1 MQTFEQVYKEKL
13 KKQLEQ
19 FLDNPIIVSSDISYD
34 PLIEDAN
41 AIVAVIKT
49 GIGQASSR
57 NDYDLIQTTFTVN
70 FILDANNTQLL
81 LGALTSLI
89 WNYNGKWDTLT
100 LNVWNVLIDKLQEKP
115 YIFKPVFTTP
125 VPVGGI
131 NKVKSATK
139 TIDAVNV
146 MFNISVGYS
155 SNADLKPDDF
165 TLIIDDVPFP
175 IRAVRYDMT
184 SAPAY
189 EPINDLGE
197 QFSTQ
202 ELFSE
207 NIVFTFRLLK
217 SLPGVDAL
225 QDILSDEFFGNDFL
239 SRKELKLKRGNKEVG
254 VQLTSLQEIY
264 EAGTKIMLLTLS
276 R

>member
-1 MQTFEQVYKEKL
+1 MNMQTFEQVYKEKL

-100 LNVWNVLIDKLQEKP
+100 LNVWNVLIDKLEEKP

-155 SNADLKPDDF
+155 SNADMKP
-165 TLIIDDVPFP
+165 
-175 IRAVRYDMT
+175 
-184 SAPAY
+184 
-189 EPINDLGE
+189 
-197 QFSTQ
+197 
-202 ELFSE
+202 
-207 NIVFTFRLLK
+207 
-217 SLPGVDAL
+217 
-225 QDILSDEFFGNDFL
+225 
-239 SRKELKLKRGNKEVG
+239 
-254 VQLTSLQEIY
+254 
-264 EAGTKIMLLTLS
+264 
-276 R
+276 

>member
-100 LNVWNVLIDKLQEKP
+100 LNVWNVLIYKLQEKP

-155 SNADLKPDDF
+155 SNADMKPDDF

-189 EPINDLGE
+189 EPINDLEE

-239 SRKELKLKRGNKEVG
+239 SGKDLKLKRGNKEVE

>member
-146 MFNISVGYS
+146 MFNISVSYS
-155 SNADLKPDDF
+155 SNVDLKPDDF
-165 TLIIDDVPFP
+165 TLIIDDAPFP
-175 IRAVRYDMT
+175 IRAVRYDMA

-239 SRKELKLKRGNKEVG
+239 SGKDLKLKRGNKEVE

>member
-19 FLDNPIIVSSDISYD
+19 FLDNPIIVSNDINYD
-34 PLIEDAN
+34 PLINDSDT
-41 AIVAVIKT
+41 IVAVIKT

-100 LNVWNVLIDKLQEKP
+100 LNIWNVLINKLQAKP

-125 VPVGGI
+125 VLVGGI

-155 SNADLKPDDF
+155 SNADMKPSKF
-165 TLIIDDVPFP
+165 ELIVDGVSYP
-175 IRAVRYDMT
+175 INAIRYNIA
-184 SAPAY
+184 S
-189 EPINDLGE
+189 EPIYRP
-197 QFSTQ
+197 STLKNKKFQ
-202 ELFSE
+202 NQGYVSE
-207 NIVFTFRLLK
+207 NIVFSFTMLK
-217 SLPGVDAL
+217 ALPGVDATHDL
-225 QDILSDEFFGNDFL
+225 LSSQFYGDDFL
-239 SRKELKLKRGNKEVG
+239 SNKTLKLKQENNVVDIQTLSIEEV
-254 VQLTSLQEIY
+254 Y
-264 EAGTKIMLLTLS
+264 ENGSKVLVLTLM